1 MEHYKET
8 AHLIK
13 WGNGQGVR
21 LSKKMIRKLDLQV
34 GSELEMELAEE
45 VNGKKQLVITEK
57 QPAGELSPEEKLRL
71 VDSLQGILADSF
83 ETPDVV
89 DIKKVRNERRRKKYL
104 GE

>member
-34 GSELEMELAEE
+34 GSELEMELAEA
-45 VNGKKQLVITEK
+45 VSYYRKAVSRSVV
-57 QPAGELSPEEKLRL
+57 PRGET
-71 VDSLQGILADSF
+71 SF
-83 ETPDVV
+83 SRFFARHFSRF
-89 DIKKVRNERRRKKYL
+89 I
-104 GE
+104 

>member
-1 MEHYKET
+1 M
-8 AHLIK
+8 
-13 WGNGQGVR
+13 
-21 LSKKMIRKLDLQV
+21 SKKMIRKLDLQV

-57 QPAGELSPEEKLRL
+57 QSVGALSPEEKLRL
-71 VDSLQGILADSF
+71 VDSLQGILAESF

>member
-45 VNGKKQLVITEK
+45 VNGKN
-57 QPAGELSPEEKLRL
+57 S
-71 VDSLQGILADSF
+71 
-83 ETPDVV
+83 
-89 DIKKVRNERRRKKYL
+89 
-104 GE
+104 

>member
-57 QPAGELSPEEKLRL
+57 QSPEEKLRL